1 MSTGFFSQVIDTDV
15 HSIFEDDFNYERF
28 NKLFI
33 ETFKDKIKNCE
44 NYIDKTFFMRFH
56 NYETFFSQSDLEI
69 VRDAFYENIFKEK
82 IDAFVSHKNYKL
94 LHSPAQMLFNYL
106 YYNHETGSTSS
117 YIYRFLEEV
126 IFDKFKTKFLVRVE
140 NRRVFSHD
148 FFMDWYDNLD
158 SYHKEKYNSIHR
170 QCKFITYKLQNV
182 LSIIDYNLSYGIKKV
197 KDKYIMN
204 YNYSLAS
211 INKYLESAERY
222 LERLKRMC
230 CKDVSP
236 ERIIKAKNRILVLQ
250 NRKIISNK
258 NSKSYSIIKKGDEI
272 NVQIKRKRK

>member
-1 MSTGFFSQVIDTDV
+1 MRNGFFSKVVDRDI

-33 ETFKDKIKNCE
+33 ETFKDKIKSRE
-44 NYIDKTFFMRFH
+44 NYIDKLSFMSFY
-56 NYETFFSQSDLEI
+56 NNQETVFSQSDLEI

-106 YYNHETGSTSS
+106 NYNHETGTTSK

-140 NRRVFSHD
+140 NRRVFTHD
-148 FFMDWYDNLD
+148 FFMKWYDNLE
-158 SYHKEKYNSIHR
+158 SYHEEKYNNIHR
-170 QCKFITYKLQNV
+170 QCKFKRDVLQNA
-182 LSIIDYNLSYGIKKV
+182 LSIIVYNLSYDVKKV
-197 KDKYIMN
+197 RDKYMMN

-211 INKYLESAERY
+211 IIKYLESAENY
-222 LERLKRMC
+222 LRQLNRRLYYK
-230 CKDVSP
+230 KDVSN
-236 ERIIKAKNRILVLQ
+236 ESLNRSKNRVSILR
-250 NRKIISNK
+250 NRKIISDK
-258 NSKSYSIIKKGDEI
+258 NSRIYSIIYKKGDEI
-272 NVQIKRKRK
+272 YV

>member
-1 MSTGFFSQVIDTDV
+1 MRTGFFSKVVDTDK

-33 ETFKDKIKNCE
+33 ETFKDKIKNRE
-44 NYIDKTFFMRFH
+44 NYIDKISFMSFYS
-56 NYETFFSQSDLEI
+56 NQETVFSQSDLEI

-106 YYNHETGSTSS
+106 VYNHDTETTSK

-148 FFMDWYDNLD
+148 YFMNWYDNLD
-158 SYHKEKYNSIHR
+158 SYYEEKYNNIHR
-170 QCKFITYKLQNV
+170 QCKFKRDVLQNA
-182 LSIIDYNLSYGIKKV
+182 LSIIDYNLSYDVKKV
-197 KDKYIMN
+197 RDKYMMN
-204 YNYSLAS
+204 YKYSLAS
-211 INKYLESAERY
+211 IIKYLESAERY
-222 LERLKRMC
+222 LKRLYRLRRLC
-230 CKDVSP
+230 YKDVST
-236 ERIIKAKNRILVLQ
+236 ESLNKAKNRVLILR
-250 NRKIISNK
+250 NRKIISDK
-258 NSKSYSIIKKGDEI
+258 NSRTFSIIYKKGDEI
-272 NVQIKRKRK
+272 NV

>member
-1 MSTGFFSQVIDTDV
+1 MKSGFFSKVVDTDE

-33 ETFKDKIKNCE
+33 ETFKDKIKSRE
-44 NYIDKTFFMRFH
+44 NYIDKLSFMSFY
-56 NYETFFSQSDLEI
+56 NNQETVFSQSDLEI

-106 YYNHETGSTSS
+106 NYNHETGTTSK

-148 FFMDWYDNLD
+148 FFMEWYDNLE
-158 SYHKEKYNSIHR
+158 SYHEEKYNNIHR
-170 QCKFITYKLQNV
+170 QCKFKRDVLQNA
-182 LSIIDYNLSYGIKKV
+182 LSIIDYNLSYDVKKV
-197 KDKYIMN
+197 RDKYMMN

-211 INKYLESAERY
+211 IIKYLESAENY
-222 LERLKRMC
+222 LRQLNRRLYYK
-230 CKDVSP
+230 KDVSN
-236 ERIIKAKNRILVLQ
+236 ESLNRSKNRVSILR
-250 NRKIISNK
+250 NRKIISDK
-258 NSKSYSIIKKGDEI
+258 NSRIYSIIYKKGDEI
-272 NVQIKRKRK
+272 YV